1 MAEWGGFHPSEHAD
15 DLSGWVPV
23 GCRCDLSEYA
33 NKENDDV
40 LLLADLLGG
49 LLAVVM
55 LLSGMAA
62 WRSKYENVDVEDV
75 GDGVCGLVDQI
86 PPPKRGDV
94 SE

>member
-1 MAEWGGFHPSEHAD
+1 MGT
-15 DLSGWVPV
+15 
-23 GCRCDLSEYA
+23 CRCAPSEYA
-33 NKENDDV
+33 NKENEDV

-62 WRSKYENVDVEDV
+62 WRSKYENVEDV

>member
-1 MAEWGGFHPSEHAD
+1 MGTG
-15 DLSGWVPV
+15 
-23 GCRCDLSEYA
+23 RCDPSEYA
-33 NKENDDV
+33 NKENEDV

-62 WRSKYENVDVEDV
+62 WWSKYENVDVEDV
-75 GDGVCGLVDQI
+75 WDGVCGLVDQI
-86 PPPKRGDV
+86 PPPKGGDV